1 MAEDQVKENQLVE
14 NQIET
19 QEEPLTENT
28 AVEETMVE
36 EPQVEEAPIEDL
48 QTEEPVSEATEEIAD
63 DEELAVVDEAFVEE
77 TDDTSATEEVVDDA
91 EEASEAFVEEA
102 DDVFTEETEAEVD
115 EEFADAE
122 EIELPADEEFEDDS
136 EAAAKQDGPV
146 EELLLPRDTLLSAG
160 IHIGTRMKTLD
171 MASFIYRVRPDG
183 LFVLDVKK
191 ADDRI
196 RTAAKFLARY
206 EKSKVAVAATRLY
219 AHEPVKKFCEVTGS
233 TPIIGRFI
241 PGQLSNPHYSRR
253 VDPEVIVVSDPRADA
268 QAVKEA
274 SKVGIP
280 IVALCSTD
288 NEFTGV
294 DFVIPTNNKG
304 RRALAVIFWLL
315 ARQILRERGELGADK
330 EPMFTIEDF
339 EAKVT
344 REEEDA

>member
-1 MAEDQVKENQLVE
+1 LAEDQIKENQPVE
-14 NQIET
+14 NQPET
-19 QEEPLTENT
+19 EEEIIATNNVDESI
-28 AVEETMVE
+28 VEESNVDEITPE
-36 EPQVEEAPIEDL
+36 ESDADEFVDADPEAEDYIEAEIDL
-48 QTEEPVSEATEEIAD
+48 SVD
-63 DEELAVVDEAFVEE
+63 DEQ
-77 TDDTSATEEVVDDA
+77 SA
-91 EEASEAFVEEA
+91 
-102 DDVFTEETEAEVD
+102 ETEKQEN
-115 EEFADAE
+115 
-122 EIELPADEEFEDDS
+122 LPID
-136 EAAAKQDGPV
+136 
-146 EELLLPRDTLLSAG
+146 ELLLPRDTMLSAG

-206 EKSKVAVAATRLY
+206 EKAKVAVAATRLY

-241 PGQLSNPHYSRR
+241 PGQLSNPQYSHR

-274 SKVGIP
+274 STVGIP

-294 DFVIPTNNKG
+294 DLVIPTNNKG

-315 ARQILRERGELGADK
+315 ARQILRERGEIGMDK
-330 EPMFTIEDF
+330 DPQVTIEDF

-344 REEEDA
+344 RAEEDET